1 MRAPGIV
8 PRKRKNL
15 PRVFLARIMHNFL
28 RKKRVG
34 QRVTIDRQ
42 ELSYEEATLFNLHC
56 LVKKPTDARAQLRLG
71 TLLSESEGLR
81 SRACWCKSRKAS
93 W

>member
-1 MRAPGIV
+1 MGAPGIV

-42 ELSYEEATLFNLHC
+42 ELSYEEATLFNLRC
-56 LVKKPTDARAQLRLG
+56 LVKKPQRRSCPASIGNVAQ
-71 TLLSESEGLR
+71 
-81 SRACWCKSRKAS
+81 
-93 W
+93 